1 MNQTITILEVLVI
14 SATIIVAYALVKT
27 IIQTIKNK

>member
-1 MNQTITILEVLVI
+1 MGQSITILEFIIIAVVSVLGYV
-14 SATIIVAYALVKT
+14 LVKT